1 MAHFCKAG
9 LIEDTN
15 ALGKGLVKIPL
26 SNTRIQETSIIRRG
40 RWETFSTAETI
51 CVGSAA
57 SKEDRDLLEGEV
69 AEEGFR

>member
-9 LIEDTN
+9 LIENTN
-15 ALGKGLVKIPL
+15 ALGKGLVNIPL
-26 SNTRIQETSIIRRG
+26 FNTRDWTSIMRRG

-69 AEEGFR
+69 AEEGF

>member
-9 LIEDTN
+9 LIENTN
-15 ALGKGLVKIPL
+15 ALGKGLIKVPL
-26 SNTRIQETSIIRRG
+26 SDTRDWTSIMRRG

>member
-9 LIEDTN
+9 LIENAN
-15 ALGKGLVKIPL
+15 ALGKGLVNIPL
-26 SNTRIQETSIIRRG
+26 SDTRDWTSIMRRG

-69 AEEGFR
+69 AEEGF

>member
-9 LIEDTN
+9 LIENTN

-26 SNTRIQETSIIRRG
+26 SNTRDWTSIMRRG

>member
-15 ALGKGLVKIPL
+15 ALGKGLVKVPL
-26 SNTRIQETSIIRRG
+26 SDTRDWTSIIRRG

-69 AEEGFR
+69 AKEGFR

>member
-9 LIEDTN
+9 LIENTN

-26 SNTRIQETSIIRRG
+26 SNTRDWTSIMRRG

-69 AEEGFR
+69 AEGGFR

>member
-9 LIEDTN
+9 LIENTN

-26 SNTRIQETSIIRRG
+26 SNTRDWTSIMRRG

-57 SKEDRDLLEGEV
+57 SKDNRDLLEGEV

>member
-9 LIEDTN
+9 LIENTN
-15 ALGKGLVKIPL
+15 ALGKGLIKVPL
-26 SNTRIQETSIIRRG
+26 SDTRDWTSIMRRG

-69 AEEGFR
+69 AEEGF

>member
-9 LIEDTN
+9 LIENTN

-26 SNTRIQETSIIRRG
+26 SNTRDWTSIMRRG
-40 RWETFSTAETI
+40 RWETFSTAETT

-69 AEEGFR
+69 AEEGF

>member
-1 MAHFCKAG
+1 M
-9 LIEDTN
+9 
-15 ALGKGLVKIPL
+15 
-26 SNTRIQETSIIRRG
+26 RRG

>member
-9 LIEDTN
+9 LIENTN
-15 ALGKGLVKIPL
+15 ALGKGLVKVPL
-26 SNTRIQETSIIRRG
+26 SDTRDWTSIMRRG

-69 AEEGFR
+69 AEGGFR

>member
-9 LIEDTN
+9 LIENTN
-15 ALGKGLVKIPL
+15 ALGKGLVKVPL
-26 SNTRIQETSIIRRG
+26 SDTRDWTSIMRRG

>member
-9 LIEDTN
+9 LIENTN
-15 ALGKGLVKIPL
+15 ALGKGLVKVPL
-26 SNTRIQETSIIRRG
+26 SDTRDWTSIMRRG

-69 AEEGFR
+69 AEEGF

>member
-9 LIEDTN
+9 LIENTN
-15 ALGKGLVKIPL
+15 ALGKGLVNIPL
-26 SNTRIQETSIIRRG
+26 SDTRDWTSIMRRG

-69 AEEGFR
+69 AEEGF

>member
-9 LIEDTN
+9 LIENTN
-15 ALGKGLVKIPL
+15 TLGKGLVKVPL
-26 SNTRIQETSIIRRG
+26 SDTRDWTSIMRRG
-40 RWETFSTAETI
+40 RWETFSKAETI